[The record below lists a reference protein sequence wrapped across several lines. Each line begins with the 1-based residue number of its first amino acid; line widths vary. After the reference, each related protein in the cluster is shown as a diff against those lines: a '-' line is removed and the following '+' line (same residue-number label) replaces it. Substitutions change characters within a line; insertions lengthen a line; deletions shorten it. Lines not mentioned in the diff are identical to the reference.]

1 VPLRA
6 LCGKKTHHGE
16 HRETRREI
24 TLVKNKKME
33 TNQITEKIIGCAIEV
48 HKNLGPGLLE
58 SAYEECL
65 YYELNN
71 LGLHVKRQLAL
82 PLVYKE
88 VKLDAGYRID
98 LLIESK
104 VIVEIKSVEAI
115 AEIHKAQ
122 LMTYMKLANIKIGL
136 LMNFNV
142 SRLKDGIVRWII

>member
-1 VPLRA
+1 VPSVV
-6 LCGKKTHHGE
+6 KK
-16 HRETRREI
+16 
-24 TLVKNKKME
+24 LKME
-33 TNQITEKIIGCAIEV
+33 TNQITEKIIGYAIEV

-65 YYELNN
+65 YYELENC
-71 LGLHVKRQLAL
+71 GLNVKRQLAL
-82 PLVYKE
+82 PLVYKD

-98 LLIESK
+98 LMVENK
-104 VIVEIKSVEAI
+104 VIVEIKSVEAL

-136 LMNFNV
+136 LINFNV